1 MKVQREMLAALRYQE
16 VAMRRLLVLPVLTIL
31 MLALAFPAAAGKPV
45 RFVVDLGTPANEASL
60 AAALTSACGTP
71 ISVAA
76 QGKVI
81 IIVLDKPRP
90 RGVVEINA
98 YEFHALVT
106 NVATGA
112 TTTIVDAGP
121 DRFMID
127 PKTGHL
133 LLAITGRST
142 TGSGVIGRFVID
154 LDTGEVVAVTGL
166 DLGDPAAAIC
176 AEIT

>member
-1 MKVQREMLAALRYQE
+1 MKRV
-16 VAMRRLLVLPVLTIL
+16 LVLPVLAIL
-31 MLALAFPAAAGKPV
+31 MLVLAFPAAAGKPTKV
-45 RFVVDLGTPANEASL
+45 VVDLGTPANEADL
-60 AAALTSACGTP
+60 AAFLSDACGVP
-71 ISVAA
+71 IAVEAD
-76 QGKVI
+76 GKVI
-81 IIVLDKPRP
+81 IIVLDKPQR

-106 NVATGA
+106 NLTTGA

-121 DRFMID
+121 DLFKID
-127 PKTGHL
+127 PTTGHL

-154 LDTGEVVAVTGL
+154 LETGEVVAVSGNV
-166 DLGDPAAAIC
+166 LGDPAQVIC

>member
-1 MKVQREMLAALRYQE
+1 MKRI
-16 VAMRRLLVLPVLTIL
+16 LVLPVLTIV
-31 MLALAFPAAAGKPV
+31 MLVLAFPAAAGKPIK
-45 RFVVDLGTPANEASL
+45 FVVDLGTPANEADL
-60 AAALTSACGTP
+60 AAFLSDACGAP
-71 ISVAA
+71 IAVEAN
-76 QGKVI
+76 GKVI
-81 IIVLDKPRP
+81 IIVLDKPRAQ
-90 RGVVEINA
+90 GVLEINA

-106 NVATGA
+106 NLATGA

-121 DRFMID
+121 DLIKID

-154 LDTGEVVAVTGL
+154 LDTGEVVSVSGN
-166 DLGDPAAAIC
+166 DLGDPAQAIC

>member
-1 MKVQREMLAALRYQE
+1 MKRI
-16 VAMRRLLVLPVLTIL
+16 LVLPVLTIVML
-31 MLALAFPAAAGKPV
+31 VLALPAAAGKPTKL
-45 RFVVDLGTPANEASL
+45 VVDLGTPANEANL
-60 AAALTSACGTP
+60 AAFLSAACGAP
-71 ISVAA
+71 IAVEAD
-76 QGKVI
+76 GKVT
-81 IIVLDKPRP
+81 IIVLDRP
-90 RGVVEINA
+90 QAQGVLEINA

-106 NVATGA
+106 NLATGA

-121 DRFMID
+121 DLFRID

-154 LDTGEVVAVTGL
+154 LDTGEVVSVSGN
-166 DLGDPAAAIC
+166 DLGDPAQAIC

>member
-1 MKVQREMLAALRYQE
+1 MKRI
-16 VAMRRLLVLPVLTIL
+16 LVLPVLAIL

-45 RFVVDLGTPANEASL
+45 KFVVDLGTPANEADV
-60 AAALTSACGTP
+60 AAFLTDACGVP
-71 ISVAA
+71 IAVEAD
-76 QGKVI
+76 GKVT
-81 IIVLDKPRP
+81 IIVLDKPKQ

-106 NVATGA
+106 NLDSGA

-121 DRFMID
+121 DLFKFD
-127 PKTGHL
+127 SKTGHL

-154 LDTGEVVAVTGL
+154 LDTGEIVHVSGNQ
-166 DLGDPAAAIC
+166 LGDPAEAIC
-176 AEIT
+176 AEVT

>member
-1 MKVQREMLAALRYQE
+1 MKRT
-16 VAMRRLLVLPVLTIL
+16 LVLPVLAIL

-45 RFVVDLGTPANEASL
+45 RFVVDLGTPANEADI
-60 AAALTSACGTP
+60 AAFLSDACGAP
-71 ISVAA
+71 IAVEAD
-76 QGKVI
+76 GKLI
-81 IIVLDKPRP
+81 IIVLDKPKAQ
-90 RGVVEINA
+90 GVVEINA

-121 DRFMID
+121 DLFKID

-154 LDTGEVVAVTGL
+154 LDTGEVVAVSGN
-166 DLGDPAAAIC
+166 DLGDPAQAIC

>member
-1 MKVQREMLAALRYQE
+1 MKRI
-16 VAMRRLLVLPVLTIL
+16 LVLPVLAIL

-45 RFVVDLGTPANEASL
+45 KFVVDLGTPANEADI
-60 AAALTSACGTP
+60 AAFLSDACGAP
-71 ISVAA
+71 IAVEAD
-76 QGKVI
+76 GKLI
-81 IIVLDKPRP
+81 IIVLDKPKAQ
-90 RGVVEINA
+90 GVVEINA

-121 DRFMID
+121 DLFKID

-154 LDTGEVVAVTGL
+154 LDTGEVVAVSGN
-166 DLGDPAAAIC
+166 DLGDFADLIC